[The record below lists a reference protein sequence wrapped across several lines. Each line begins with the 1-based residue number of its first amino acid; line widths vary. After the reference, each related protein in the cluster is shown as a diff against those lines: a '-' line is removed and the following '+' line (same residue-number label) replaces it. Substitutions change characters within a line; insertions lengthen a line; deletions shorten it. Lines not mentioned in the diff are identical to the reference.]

1 MKEVTVYLDD
11 VVPFKIKKEGVKYLK
26 LKKSKTFSENK
37 INCMVYELIPLFYEF
52 CLQNP
57 DVEPLHN
64 FEYVEVEVTLS
75 NFGKEFLKGKENSF
89 KIKKNGDKEIIRCSF
104 NELSRI
110 FGKYYE
116 GNYYSI
122 YNPFLYN
129 EIKLYINK

>member
-11 VVPFKIKKEGVKYLK
+11 VVP
-26 LKKSKTFSENK
+26 
-37 INCMVYELIPLFYEF
+37 
-52 CLQNP
+52 
-57 DVEPLHN
+57 
-64 FEYVEVEVTLS
+64 
-75 NFGKEFLKGKENSF
+75 F